1 MKFLQLQLLVS
12 WFLNAELIRK
22 SLLLVQHAYLV
33 IFEFFQRLL
42 YATTCELGINIL
54 TRSMRKE
61 LQLSHLTHGDTQML
75 KS

>member
-22 SLLLVQHAYLV
+22 SLLLAQHAYLA
-33 IFEFFQRLL
+33 IFELFQGLL
-42 YATTCELGINIL
+42 YATTCELDINIL

-61 LQLSHLTHGDTQML
+61 LQLSHLTHGGTQML